1 MEFVN
6 DDSYEKN
13 LLWLKLYMN
22 SMIWQD
28 LMNGLNIEKYLK

>member
-13 LLWLKLYMN
+13 LLWLKFYMN